1 MRVGL
6 TLGKYAPLHNG
17 HRHVIDT
24 ALGEVDHLIVL
35 AYPAPEFTD
44 VPLAVRMGWIRAL
57 YPQVE
62 VLAAWG
68 GPTDV
73 GYDLGTIRRHDEY
86 IGAVLAGRKVT
97 HFYSSERYGE
107 HVSLALGAVDR
118 RVDEARQTVPIS
130 ATKVRADPFGQR
142 HHVPP
147 LVYRDLITHVAIVG
161 APSTGKTTLAERL
174 AREFATVWTPEFG
187 RDYWH
192 EHNVDRRL
200 SHAQLLDL
208 AQGHLALEEK
218 RLQDAN
224 RYLFTDTNALTT
236 AAFSLDYHG
245 AVGSELETLAAA
257 ALTRYDLTIL
267 CDDDIPYDDTPDRS
281 GAAHREAFQQ
291 LVVDDLRA
299 RRIPYVRVS
308 GDLDERVQRVKS
320 VLSGFRKYRSPYET
334 NEGASE

>member
-44 VPLAVRMGWIRAL
+44 VPLAVRMGYPRAL
-57 YPQVE
+57 PAGRGAGRLGWSDRRRVRLRHHPKARRVHRSRPSRSQGHALLLE
-62 VLAAWG
+62 RTLRRARQP
-68 GPTDV
+68 GPRCCRSARGRGAPDRP
-73 GYDLGTIRRHDEY
+73 DLGHQGPGRPVRS
-86 IGAVLAGRKVT
+86 AASRPAAGLPR
-97 HFYSSERYGE
+97 
-107 HVSLALGAVDR
+107 
-118 RVDEARQTVPIS
+118 P
-130 ATKVRADPFGQR
+130 
-142 HHVPP
+142 
-147 LVYRDLITHVAIVG
+147 ITHVAIVG

-245 AVGSELETLAAA
+245 AVGSGARDARCGRA
-257 ALTRYDLTIL
+257 DQVRP
-267 CDDDIPYDDTPDRS
+267 DDPLRRRHPVRRHARPVRS
-281 GAAHREAFQQ
+281 
-291 LVVDDLRA
+291 RA
-299 RRIPYVRVS
+299 S
-308 GDLDERVQRVKS
+308 
-320 VLSGFRKYRSPYET
+320 
-334 NEGASE
+334 